1 MMNAKFYGD
10 LLNDYVKAGS
20 QSLPAEVL
28 EALAHSEIDCIRLR
42 VAENPKTPIDIL
54 ELLSTD
60 KNADVRIAV
69 GTNNSTP
76 PYITFKLAQD
86 EDPNVR
92 LGLADDINTP
102 IELLEKLSEDENP
115 WVSSRAVETIRI
127 IQSQGSPRSI
137 GRVLCKWAARGFDH
151 PELKYA

>member
-1 MMNAKFYGD
+1 MMNARLYGE
-10 LLNDYVKAGS
+10 LFSEYIKAGS
-20 QSLPAEVL
+20 QSCSPATLEVM
-28 EALAHSEIDCIRLR
+28 AHSEIDCIRLR
-42 VAENPKTPIDIL
+42 VAENPRTPIDTL

-60 KNADVRIAV
+60 KNPDVRIAV

-76 PYITFKLAQD
+76 PYVSFKLALD

-102 IELLEKLSEDENP
+102 IELLEKLARDENP
-115 WVSSRAVETIRI
+115 YVASRAIDTMKVISSRGK
-127 IQSQGSPRSI
+127 SRSI
-137 GRVLCKWAARGFDH
+137 GPVLFRWAAKGFDE

>member
-1 MMNAKFYGD
+1 MMNARFYGD
-10 LLNDYVKAGS
+10 VLNDYVRAGS

-28 EALAHSEIDCIRLR
+28 EALAHSEIDRIRLR
-42 VAENPKTPIDIL
+42 VAENPRTPIDIL

-60 KNADVRIAV
+60 KNPDVRIAV

-76 PYITFKLAQD
+76 PYVSFKLTLD

-92 LGLADDINTP
+92 LGLADDVNTP
-102 IELLEKLSEDENP
+102 IELLEKLTQDENP
-115 WVSSRAVETIRI
+115 WVSSRAIDTIRI
-127 IQSQGSPRSI
+127 IRSQGAPKSI
-137 GRVLCKWAARGFDH
+137 SRVLFKWPARGFDY